1 LAPTR
6 GQAAARRHGAPSL
19 NRGEATRTGRATDRY
34 RTFLAVPGA
43 PRLLISSIVA
53 RLPRGMATL
62 AILLLIRQEKGSF
75 TPAGLVVGAF
85 TLASAAA
92 APVQGALVDRYGRRV
107 LAPFAVSQAAA
118 LVALVA
124 LAQGGAPTAAL
135 MAIAVAAG
143 ALTPPVDASVRVLWR
158 DLAPDAT
165 VMEAAYQLDAST
177 QEVIWTAGPLLVAL
191 AAAWTPAA
199 AVLGTAAIVLGG
211 TLIFVSAP
219 LARRSTGSG
228 RSRRPGGSLAS
239 PALRLVMM
247 ISVLLGIGVGVAEV
261 GLPALALRAGARGA
275 SGVLLAAWS
284 IGSMVGGFAYG
295 LRSWRL
301 PISARYPILLALIA
315 TCTGPLIAA
324 RGLGAAIPLSALA
337 GIAFAP
343 VLSCEYL
350 VLAKLIPRDLAAEAF
365 MWTTASLV
373 AGIAAGSALGGPMVQ
388 HVGVASAFVVACG
401 ANAVAALVALA
412 GRRRMQLIPGPP
424 TP

>member
-1 LAPTR
+1 MHVR
-6 GQAAARRHGAPSL
+6 SQAAARRHRASGPE
-19 NRGEATRTGRATDRY
+19 RPEDTRTGRATDRY

-43 PRLLISSIVA
+43 ARLLISSIVA

-219 LARRSTGSG
+219 LARRSTGTG
-228 RSRRPGGSLAS
+228 HSRRPGGALAS

-284 IGSMVGGFAYG
+284 IGSMVGGFVYG
-295 LRSWRL
+295 LRRWRL

-315 TCTGPLIAA
+315 ACTAPLIAA
-324 RGLGAAIPLSALA
+324 RGLGAAIPLSVLA

-350 VLAKLIPRDLAAEAF
+350 LLAKLIPRDRAAEAF

-388 HVGVASAFVVACG
+388 HVGVASAFIVACG
-401 ANAVAALVALA
+401 ANGVAAVVAVA
-412 GRRRMQLIPGPP
+412 GRGRVRLTPDSPP
-424 TP
+424 P